1 MELVVE
7 QSGNIRCIY
16 GEELDLHSIGSLTI
30 ARGSH
35 VEPTPNGRW
44 TADLA
49 PVDGPVLGPYRQ
61 RTEALDAERQWLEEH
76 WLEAS
81 C

>member
-1 MELVVE
+1 MDLLIDAAG
-7 QSGNIRCIY
+7 QIRCLY
-16 GEELDLHSIGSLTI
+16 DEAVDLASLGPLTI

-35 VEPTPNGRW
+35 VEPTKNGQW
-44 TADLA
+44 TADMS

-76 WLEAS
+76 WLEQAR
-81 C
+81 